1 MKKQSYSN
9 HRRYIPLYHYIL
21 LTLIVSLL
29 IASVV
34 NIMNLLE
41 ADLIEKA
48 NLFTSVL
55 FALVSLIFGIMYY
68 YMRAF
73 ALRVQD
79 RAIRSEENFRHFLL
93 TGKPMDSR
101 LRMSQIIARF
111 APDDEFIILCKEA
124 VEKQL
129 TKDEIKK
136 LSPVGR
142 VIIIELK
149 LVIKII

>member
-41 ADLIEKA
+41 ADVIEKD
-48 NLFTSVL
+48 NLFISVL
-55 FALVSLIFGIMYY
+55 FALVSLIFGIIYY

-93 TGKPMDSR
+93 TGQPMDSR
-101 LRMSQIIARF
+101 LSMSQIIDHRF

-136 LSPVGR
+136 AVTRWKGDYHR
-142 VIIIELK
+142 A
-149 LVIKII
+149 

>member
-101 LRMSQIIARF
+101 LRMSQIIALRF

-136 LSPVGR
+136 AVTRWKGDYHR
-142 VIIIELK
+142 A
-149 LVIKII
+149 

>member
-9 HRRYIPLYHYIL
+9 HRRYIPLYHHIL

-41 ADLIEKA
+41 ADVIEKD
-48 NLFTSVL
+48 NLFISVL
-55 FALVSLIFGIMYY
+55 FALVSLIFGIIYY

-101 LRMSQIIARF
+101 LRMSQIIALRF

-136 LSPVGR
+136 AVTRWKGDYHR
-142 VIIIELK
+142 A
-149 LVIKII
+149 

>member
-41 ADLIEKA
+41 ADVIEKD
-48 NLFTSVL
+48 NLFISVL
-55 FALVSLIFGIMYY
+55 FALVSLIFGIIYY

-79 RAIRSEENFRHFLL
+79 RAIRSEENFRHFCR
-93 TGKPMDSR
+93 PESR
-101 LRMSQIIARF
+101 WIV
-111 APDDEFIILCKEA
+111 D
-124 VEKQL
+124 
-129 TKDEIKK
+129 
-136 LSPVGR
+136 
-142 VIIIELK
+142 
-149 LVIKII
+149 